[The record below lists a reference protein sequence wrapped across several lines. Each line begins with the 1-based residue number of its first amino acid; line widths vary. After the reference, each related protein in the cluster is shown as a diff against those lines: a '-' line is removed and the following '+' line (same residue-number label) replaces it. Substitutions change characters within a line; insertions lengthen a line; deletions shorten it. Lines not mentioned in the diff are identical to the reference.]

1 MNSWPNLIF
10 DIFDG
15 SRPAKIWNFGQ
26 ISFLP
31 FLTGPDLQKCEFL
44 AKFNFWHFQQVRSC
58 KNVNFWPNLIFDIF
72 DRSGPAKCEFIAN
85 FHFWHFDR
93 SGPAKCEFIANF
105 HFWHFDRS
113 GPAKMWNFIQLPFW
127 TFLTGPDLQNVSFWS
142 ILFFDILTG
151 PDLGKCEI
159 LSKFNF
165 WHSWQVQTCKY
176 GNFWPNLIFD
186 VFDRSGPAKMWIFGQ
201 I

>member
-1 MNSWPNLIF
+1 MNFGPNFIFAVFDSSGLAKMWIFGWISYLPFLTGPDLQKWEFLANCNFWHFRQVRTCKNVNFWLNLIF

-15 SRPAKIWNFGQ
+15 SRPAKMWNFGQ

-93 SGPAKCEFIANF
+93 SGA
-105 HFWHFDRS
+105 
-113 GPAKMWNFIQLPFW
+113 
-127 TFLTGPDLQNVSFWS
+127 
-142 ILFFDILTG
+142 
-151 PDLGKCEI
+151 
-159 LSKFNF
+159 
-165 WHSWQVQTCKY
+165 
-176 GNFWPNLIFD
+176 
-186 VFDRSGPAKMWIFGQ
+186 AKMWILGQ